1 MNLDQYITKTPDFPK
16 EGILFRDISNLVA
29 DPRAYQYATNQIAQF
44 ALDNEVDVIVGP
56 EARGFIVGCPIANQL
71 TIGFVPI
78 RKKGKLPGQ
87 TVEISYELEYGFA
100 TLEMLNGSIKK
111 GQRVLICDDL
121 LATGGTIEATIKLIE
136 QQGGI
141 VAGIA
146 FYIELTDLNGRE
158 KLKDYNILS
167 LLQY

>member
-16 EGILFRDISNLVA
+16 AGILFRDISNLVA
-29 DPRAYQYATNQIAQF
+29 NPRAYQYATNQITQF
-44 ALDNEVDVIVGP
+44 AIDNQVDVIVGP
-56 EARGFIVGCPIANQL
+56 EARGFLVGCPVANQL
-71 TIGFVPI
+71 TIGFIPV
-78 RKKGKLPGQ
+78 RKKGKLPGE
-87 TVEISYELEYGFA
+87 TVEISYDLEYGSA
-100 TLEMLNGSIKK
+100 TLEMVAGSIKK

-121 LATGGTIEATIKLIE
+121 LATGGTIEATTKLIE
-136 QQGGI
+136 QLGGV

-158 KLKDYNILS
+158 KLKNYDILS